1 MHLTLTLDAQKTQVQ
16 AVAEQLS
23 LQPTAPD
30 RLDCPAHIGNG
41 FVQAYYFPLGL
52 TVNVYQLRLS
62 QPISF
67 ETINPA
73 NSGVYCLFINLS
85 EEGIEKTIDGKT
97 FAINQQSP
105 NGIFYYAPANQI
117 RQQNAQNRQLR
128 FVAITFTESTFE
140 QLVSLEQRAKVVPSL
155 GSFLFLDI
163 DVPMQSQLQQ
173 LFTRNTGS
181 ELELN
186 KLVKYTLTLDI
197 WTAVLN
203 KVLQRQSV
211 ADTSGLFEQDIHKL
225 FAVRTYLL
233 THLNE
238 TVLLTDLA
246 AMVGFSESKLKRLFP
261 RLFGRSVYQYQLV
274 ARMESARQLLT
285 SRQFS
290 VSEVGYQVGYTN
302 MTHFAEAFHKHF
314 ALKPRDFL
322 RMIKNKSFSQ
332 PESVSN

>member
-16 AVAEQLS
+16 ALAEQLS
-23 LQPTAPD
+23 SPLTAPD
-30 RLDCPAHIGNG
+30 RLDCPAHVGNG
-41 FVQAYYFPLGL
+41 YVQAYYFPLGL

-62 QPISF
+62 QSISF

-85 EEGIEKTIDGKT
+85 EEGVEKTIDGET

-117 RQQNAQNRQLR
+117 RQQNAQNRLLR
-128 FVAITFTESTFE
+128 FVAITFTEATFE
-140 QLVSLEQRAKVVPSL
+140 QLVSLEQRAKLVPSF
-155 GSFLFLDI
+155 GSFMFLDM
-163 DVPMQSQLQQ
+163 DLPMQSQLQQ
-173 LFTRNTGS
+173 LFTSPTAS
-181 ELELN
+181 ESELN
-186 KLVKYTLTLDI
+186 KLTKYTLTLDV
-197 WTAVLN
+197 WTAILN
-203 KVLQRQSV
+203 KVLQRQSA
-211 ADTSGLFEQDIHKL
+211 ADTRGMFEQDIQKL
-225 FAVRTYLL
+225 FTVRNYLL

-238 TVLLTDLA
+238 TVLQTDLA

-274 ARMESARQLLT
+274 ARMERARQLLT

-302 MTHFAEAFHKHF
+302 MTHFAEAFQKHF

-322 RMIKNKSFSQ
+322 RTIKNKRFSQ